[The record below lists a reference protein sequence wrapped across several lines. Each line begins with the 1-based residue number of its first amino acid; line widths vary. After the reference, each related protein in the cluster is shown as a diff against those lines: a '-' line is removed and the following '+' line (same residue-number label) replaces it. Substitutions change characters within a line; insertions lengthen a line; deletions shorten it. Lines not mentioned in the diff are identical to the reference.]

1 MVGLAQRWSPACTQN
16 LGGVYISTVS
26 QFVVK
31 LACGT
36 DMAETT
42 GSPPAEAFIP
52 IHTNVKQCL
61 RVSRGA
67 TTDWWLGSDSRRLG
81 HLLLLNRGKGTLRSC
96 VIALT
101 AECTKCPGGAPLP
114 KDCGH
119 LKAWVYSV
127 PRE

>member
-1 MVGLAQRWSPACTQN
+1 MGWRKSGHQLV
-16 LGGVYISTVS
+16 LGVWGSISTVS

-67 TTDWWLGSDSRRLG
+67 TTDLWLGSDSRRLG
-81 HLLLLNRGKGTLRSC
+81 HHLYLLLNRGKSTLRNC

-101 AECTKCPGGAPLP
+101 AECTKRPGGAPLP